1 MSNIDNKRI
10 EQELLKMNFLYNRER
25 KKLIDS
31 PIEVYKNSIL
41 MRSFIDYKELDEE
54 FKEYINQL
62 QEVARILKQEEEIDN
77 KNTKNN
83 NEQGE

>member
-54 FKEYINQL
+54 FKEYIDQL

>member
-54 FKEYINQL
+54 FKEYIDQL
-62 QEVARILKQEEEIDN
+62 QEVARILKQEEESDN
-77 KNTKNN
+77 KNSKKN

>member
-10 EQELLKMNFLYNRER
+10 EQELLKMNVLYNRER

-54 FKEYINQL
+54 FKEYIDQL